1 FDVCGVPFPRRR
13 PPIVLVIV
21 TQIILKAWHNVN
33 RATRNLSI
41 SLHPL
46 AASLLTVHPNQSCT
60 SSFVLPPAWKCWWD
74 WAAQSPYEFEEDVPW
89 RLLLR
94 YYTQYSPGS
103 RWDDQYSCIPL
114 EIRSLLDSARRLKMS
129 REQGSTML
137 SATGGLA
144 SQILESEGHEAVTE
158 PAKNDK
164 LHGMS
169 PKKSHEVLC
178 MTEYTSRLLSASHQL
193 KSLRHV
199 VDVGAGQAYL
209 SRRLRDDLK
218 LEVLA
223 LDWSD
228 VQTRGAARK
237 DALTQKKRRMEN
249 PLRTAYDVADV
260 NDALIVEGEN
270 VPPRK
275 NDTPENIPHE
285 SGSSQLTGTGS
296 LTYKTINI
304 TTESLIEATN
314 EWMSDQT
321 RAEQKSGPTPL
332 AFVALHA
339 CGSLTLHIIR
349 AFITSLRSD
358 NSSKVWVPTLAIVVG
373 CCYNLMDIK
382 DFPLSSELSSSS
394 PDTPTVTLTSNHLQ
408 LAAQIPSQWSRTDSA
423 LNAAKLAMKKVV
435 WRALLE
441 GFLEQCKTNQP
452 TVADTAGG
460 AEDHT
465 PSTTGSK
472 NAKPHDRVRRVGK
485 LNDSAYAEWAIYLER
500 AGAKL
505 GMSLM
510 QAGERDLQMER
521 RLEVFHVLRCI
532 LGPVVETLILLDR
545 YRWLEEELSGTGMEI
560 KLVNLFDQA
569 SGSGRNIAITISSP
583 SCQ

>member
-1 FDVCGVPFPRRR
+1 M
-13 PPIVLVIV
+13 
-21 TQIILKAWHNVN
+21 
-33 RATRNLSI
+33 
-41 SLHPL
+41 
-46 AASLLTVHPNQSCT
+46 LTASCT
-60 SSFVLPPAWKCWWD
+60 SSFVLPPAWGCWWD
-74 WAAQSPYEFEEDVPW
+74 WAARSVYESEEGFSS

-114 EIRSLLDSARRLKMS
+114 EIRIHYAPGAG
-129 REQGSTML
+129 GS
-137 SATGGLA
+137 A
-144 SQILESEGHEAVTE
+144 SQMHECECLEALTE
-158 PAKNDK
+158 PAAHFQFKNDK

-178 MTEYTSRLLSASHQL
+178 MTEYTSRLLSTLPQL

-199 VDVGAGQAYL
+199 VDVGAGQVRL
-209 SRRLRDDLK
+209 SLA

-237 DALTQKKRRMEN
+237 DVSTQRKRRMDN
-249 PLRTAYDVADV
+249 PLCTAYDVTVV
-260 NDALIVEGEN
+260 NDALIAEGEN
-270 VPPRK
+270 VAPRK

-285 SGSSQLTGTGS
+285 NGRFQLTGTGS

-304 TTESLIEATN
+304 TTESLIEATD
-314 EWMSDQT
+314 EWMSEQT

-339 CGSLTLHIIR
+339 CGSLTLHILR
-349 AFITSLRSD
+349 AFITSLKSD

-382 DFPLSSELSSSS
+382 DFPLSSELSSPSLHI
-394 PDTPTVTLTSNHLQ
+394 PTVTLTPNHLQ

-441 GFLEQCKTNQP
+441 GILEQCKTAQP
-452 TVADTAGG
+452 TVG
-460 AEDHT
+460 
-465 PSTTGSK
+465 
-472 NAKPHDRVRRVGK
+472 NAPYRGVRRLGK
-485 LNDSAYAEWAIYLER
+485 LNDSAYTEWAIYLER

-510 QAGERDLQMER
+510 QAGERDLRMER

-545 YRWLEEELSGTGMEI
+545 HRWLEEELSGTGMDI

-569 SGSGRNIAITISSP
+569 SGSGRNIAITISPLSY
-583 SCQ
+583 Q